1 MSSTPS
7 YNAQYQDSISSMIDN
22 DYAPLMG
29 PVSCPLECTT
39 DYSNPSS
46 AVECPSACNYYDIY
60 SNLSNMYDTYIPSA
74 TRSRLI
80 PSGSVTTDFTV
91 YNPQITNFA
100 GNVSDA
106 DLKYGSVLSKAQS
119 LSNIVDQAQYQ
130 ASVAVKQYQIAANAA
145 ATAAETARNNGPAA
159 ASVHA
164 MTASNA
170 ADTAAGAAAAVTG
183 LANQVSML
191 AKDIIQLG
199 SSAPSNAIQQA
210 VTVANNA
217 NAIVSEAIATAKQA
231 ADSAAAAAA
240 SANQNAN
247 KPQEAFRFLRRR
259 QQLSYT
265 GNRLR
270 QRSRSPSRIQF
281 AKNRIMM

>member
-46 AVECPSACNYYDIY
+46 LLDCPSACNYYDIY
-60 SNLSNMYDTYIPSA
+60 SNLSNMYNTYIPAA
-74 TRSRLI
+74 TKSRII

-119 LSNIVDQAQYQ
+119 LSNIIAQAQAQ
-130 ASVAVKQYQIAANAA
+130 ASVAVEESQIASNAA

-170 ADTAAGAAAAVTG
+170 ADVAAGAVSAVTS
-183 LANQVSML
+183 LANQANML

-210 VTVANNA
+210 VAAANNA
-217 NAIVSEAIATAKQA
+217 NAMVSEAIATANQ
-231 ADSAAAAAA
+231 AAAAAA
-240 SANQNAN
+240 SAAEIANQTAN

-259 QQLSYT
+259 QNLSYT

-270 QRSRSPSRIQF
+270 SRIQI
-281 AKNRIMM
+281 ANRT